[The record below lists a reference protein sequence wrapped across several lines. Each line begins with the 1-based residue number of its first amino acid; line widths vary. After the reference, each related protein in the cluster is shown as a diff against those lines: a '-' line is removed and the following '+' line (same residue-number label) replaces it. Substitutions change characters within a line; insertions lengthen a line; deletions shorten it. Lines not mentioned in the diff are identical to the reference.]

1 MIDTHA
7 HIFLPD
13 YSDDVPAMIS
23 RAADLGIRHV
33 LMPAINPESVAQME
47 AIAQGNSGNKGVKL
61 HPMIGLHPCDV
72 HEQIPIWGEHRW
84 TQKLENWLHEYASL
98 SHYIGIGETGLDY
111 YWSKEYKKEQML
123 SLDVHFEL
131 AKSVNKPIVLH
142 NRDSTHDLLQ
152 TIAKHQ
158 NGSVKGVWHCF
169 NGTYEEGMRAIDLGF
184 HLGIGGVVT
193 FKNAG
198 VAEVVRQLPLDKLIV
213 ETDSPYLSPT
223 PLRGKRNEPAH
234 LAFIYK
240 KLGELFE
247 ISQEEVEKQTDV
259 TAASL
264 FSL

>member
-98 SHYIGIGETGLDY
+98 SHYVGIWETGLDY

-198 VAEVVRQLPLDKLIV
+198 VAEVVRQLPFDKLIL

-223 PLRGKRNEPAH
+223 PLRGKRNEPAN
-234 LAFIYK
+234 LAFIQK

-247 ISQEEVEKQTDV
+247 LSQAEVEKQTDV

>member
-1 MIDTHA
+1 MIT
-7 HIFLPD
+7 F
-13 YSDDVPAMIS
+13 
-23 RAADLGIRHV
+23 
-33 LMPAINPESVAQME
+33 
-47 AIAQGNSGNKGVKL
+47 
-61 HPMIGLHPCDV
+61 
-72 HEQIPIWGEHRW
+72 
-84 TQKLENWLHEYASL
+84 
-98 SHYIGIGETGLDY
+98 
-111 YWSKEYKKEQML
+111 KEYKKEQML

-142 NRDSTHDLLQ
+142 NRDSTQDLLQ

-169 NGTYEEGMRAIDLGF
+169 NGTYEEGMQAIDLGF

-198 VAEVVRQLPLDKLIV
+198 VAEVIRQLPLDKLIV

>member
-13 YSDDVPAMIS
+13 FSEDVASMIE
-23 RAADLGIRHV
+23 RAKEQGIRHI

-47 AIAQGNSGNKGVKL
+47 MIAERNAGNNDIYL

-72 HEQIPIWGEHRW
+72 HEQIPMWGEHRW
-84 TQKLENWLHEYASL
+84 AQKLENWLNEYASL
-98 SHYIGIGETGLDY
+98 DHYIGIGETGLDY
-111 YWSKEYKKEQML
+111 YWSTEYKKEQML
-123 SLDVHFEL
+123 SLDMHFEL

-142 NRDSTHDLLQ
+142 NRESTHDLLKA
-152 TIAKHQ
+152 IARHQ
-158 NGSVKGVWHCF
+158 NGSIKGVWHCF
-169 NGTYEEGMRAIDLGF
+169 NGTYEEGMQAIDLGF

-198 VAEVVRQLPLDKLIV
+198 VAEVVRQLPIDKLIL

-234 LAFIYK
+234 LAFIQK

-247 ISQEEVEKQTDV
+247 LSQEEVEEQTDL
-259 TAASL
+259 TATSL

>member
-13 YSDDVPAMIS
+13 FFEDATAMIN
-23 RAADLGIRHV
+23 RAVDLGIRHV
-33 LMPAINPESVAQME
+33 LMPAISPESVAQME
-47 AIAQGNSGNKGVKL
+47 AIAQVNSGSQGIKL
-61 HPMIGLHPCDV
+61 HPMIGLHPCEV
-72 HEQIPIWGEHRW
+72 QNQIPIWGELRW
-84 TQKLENWLHEYASL
+84 IKKLENWLQQYASL
-98 SHYIGIGETGLDY
+98 SHYTGIGETGLDY

-169 NGTYEEGMRAIDLGF
+169 NGTYEEGIQAIDLGF

>member
-1 MIDTHA
+1 M
-7 HIFLPD
+7 
-13 YSDDVPAMIS
+13 
-23 RAADLGIRHV
+23 
-33 LMPAINPESVAQME
+33 
-47 AIAQGNSGNKGVKL
+47 
-61 HPMIGLHPCDV
+61 
-72 HEQIPIWGEHRW
+72 
-84 TQKLENWLHEYASL
+84 
-98 SHYIGIGETGLDY
+98 
-111 YWSKEYKKEQML
+111 
-123 SLDVHFEL
+123 
-131 AKSVNKPIVLH
+131 LH

-198 VAEVVRQLPLDKLIV
+198 VAEVVRQLPFDKLIL

-223 PLRGKRNEPAH
+223 PLRGQRNEPAH
-234 LAFIYK
+234 LAFIQK

-247 ISQEEVEKQTDV
+247 LSQAEVEKQTDV

>member
-13 YSDDVPAMIS
+13 YYEDATAMIN
-23 RAADLGIRHV
+23 RAVDLGIRHV
-33 LMPAINPESVAQME
+33 LMPAISPESVAQME
-47 AIAQGNSGNKGVKL
+47 AIAQVNSGSQGIKL
-61 HPMIGLHPCDV
+61 HPMIGLHPCEV
-72 HEQIPIWGEHRW
+72 QNQIPIWGELRW
-84 TQKLENWLHEYASL
+84 IQKLENWLQQYASL
-98 SHYIGIGETGLDY
+98 SHYTGIGETGLDY

-169 NGTYEEGMRAIDLGF
+169 NGTYEEGMQAIDLGF

>member
-47 AIAQGNSGNKGVKL
+47 AIAQSNSGNKGVKL

-198 VAEVVRQLPLDKLIV
+198 VAEVVRQLPFDKLIL

-223 PLRGKRNEPAH
+223 PLRGKRNEPAN
-234 LAFIYK
+234 LAFIQK

-247 ISQEEVEKQTDV
+247 LSQAEVEKQTDV

>member
-47 AIAQGNSGNKGVKL
+47 AIAQSNSGNKGVKL

-193 FKNAG
+193 FKNTG
-198 VAEVVRQLPLDKLIV
+198 VAEVVRQLPFDKLIL

-223 PLRGKRNEPAH
+223 PLRGQRNEPAH
-234 LAFIYK
+234 LAFIQK

-247 ISQEEVEKQTDV
+247 LSQAEVEKQTDV